1 MPQDLIRPMTSDQAD
16 YLRDESRLIGQAEWI
31 AFPETEQQLREI
43 LASCH
48 RSGRPVTVQGART
61 GIAAAAV
68 PAGGVV
74 LSLTRLNR
82 VRGMKQNADGRYVL
96 CVEPGVILSRLRK
109 QIEDRHFAVSDWD
122 EPSRQLFEQFRRD
135 RTQFFTPDPTEAT
148 ASLGGMVACN
158 ASGARS
164 YRYGPVRRHV
174 RGLRVVLADGQTL
187 DLQRGRE
194 KAAGRTLN
202 LTTEQGGM
210 LRIDL
215 PAYALPQV
223 KSAAGYYAADDM
235 DAVDL
240 FIGSDGTLGVISQIE
255 LVLQPLPDQIWGV
268 TCFFGEEEQAWQ
280 FTEQVRAAGE
290 TGLLALEYFDRQA
303 LMMLARY
310 KAGHPAFAR
319 LELPQR
325 PFGAA
330 IYCELQGEREDQL
343 LEAVARLGRQ
353 MEHAGASPEDSWV
366 ARTAFDRD
374 QLLFFRH
381 AAPECVNLE
390 IDRNR
395 QREPSL
401 TKLGTDMSVPN
412 GKLTAVMHLYRED
425 LKASGL
431 PYAIWGHIG
440 DNHVHVNILPRTSGE
455 YETGK
460 TLYRSWARQIVAWGG
475 SVSAEHGIGKLKAE
489 YLALMFGE
497 QSLSEMKRVKK
508 ACDPDLLFG
517 RGNLFAPPEG
527 RKAE

>member
-1 MPQDLIRPMTSDQAD
+1 MPQNLIRALTPDQAD
-16 YLRDESRLIGQAEWI
+16 YLRDESRLNGQAEWI

-43 LASCH
+43 LSSCH
-48 RSGRPVTVQGART
+48 QAGRPVTVQGART

-68 PAGGVV
+68 PMGGVV

-82 VRGMKQNADGRYVL
+82 VRGMKRNAAGHYVL
-96 CVEPGVILSRLRK
+96 CAEPGVILSRLRK
-109 QIEDRHFAVSDWD
+109 QIEDKHFAVSDWD
-122 EPSRQLFEQFRRD
+122 EPARQVFEQFRRD
-135 RTQFFTPDPTEAT
+135 RAFFFTPDPTEAT

-164 YRYGPVRRHV
+164 FRYGPVRRHIQ
-174 RGLRVVLADGQTL
+174 GLRVVLADGQTL
-187 DLQRGRE
+187 DLERGRE
-194 KAAGRTLN
+194 KADGRTLT
-202 LTTEQGGM
+202 LRTEQGGQ

-215 PAYALPQV
+215 PTYTMPQV
-223 KSAAGYYAADDM
+223 KSAAGYYAADGM

-240 FIGSDGTLGVISQIE
+240 FIGSDGTLGVVSQID
-255 LVLQPLPDQIWGV
+255 LVLQPLPDLLWGV

-280 FTEQVRAAGE
+280 FTEQVRAESGTE
-290 TGLLALEYFDRQA
+290 LVALEYFDSQA
-303 LMMLARY
+303 LALLARY
-310 KAGHPAFAR
+310 KASHPAFTR
-319 LELPQR
+319 LGLPQR

-330 IYCELQGEREDQL
+330 ITCEFQGEREAQL
-343 LEAVARLGRQ
+343 WDATEHLGRR
-353 MEHAGASPEDSWV
+353 MEQVGASPEDSWV

-374 QLLFFRH
+374 RLLFFRH

-395 QREPSL
+395 QQEPSL
-401 TKLGTDMSVPN
+401 TKLGTDMSVPDD
-412 GKLTAVMHLYRED
+412 KLQAVMRLYRED

-440 DNHVHVNILPRTSGE
+440 DNHVHVNLLPRNTGE

-460 TLYRSWARQIVAWGG
+460 GLYRAWANQIIAWGG
-475 SVSAEHGIGKLKAE
+475 SVSAEHGIGKLKTD

-497 QSLSEMKRVKK
+497 PGLADMRRVKK
-508 ACDPDLLFG
+508 TCDPRFLLG

-527 RKAE
+527 RGSE